1 MKEGKRVGNE
11 DERGKEGGEGRMKEG
26 GEGRMKEGKRVGKG
40 G

>member
-1 MKEGKRVGNE
+1 MKEGKRVGKE
-11 DERGKEGGEGRMKEG
+11 DEGGKEG